1 MVSNPQRVT
10 SWRGVR
16 FTCRQEAYVETP
28 YYDGV
33 MKLADG
39 STVDRY
45 SDGFGTLA
53 ASRDEHVAIGVARER
68 VAAHIRAN
76 DEWFA
81 QGRIKVPVLQHE
93 YDALSSLAY
102 QKWAGM
108 LAVLGALNSGDPFW
122 VNEFAAWD
130 RNSKDVRKVGL
141 ANRRGREQ
149 YLAREGYY
157 GEIDRFGVYAGS
169 PLVLVE
175 YRPFPKDDET

>member
-33 MKLADG
+33 MKLA
-39 STVDRY
+39 
-45 SDGFGTLA
+45 
-53 ASRDEHVAIGVARER
+53 
-68 VAAHIRAN
+68 
-76 DEWFA
+76 
-81 QGRIKVPVLQHE
+81 
-93 YDALSSLAY
+93 
-102 QKWAGM
+102 
-108 LAVLGALNSGDPFW
+108 
-122 VNEFAAWD
+122 
-130 RNSKDVRKVGL
+130 VGL